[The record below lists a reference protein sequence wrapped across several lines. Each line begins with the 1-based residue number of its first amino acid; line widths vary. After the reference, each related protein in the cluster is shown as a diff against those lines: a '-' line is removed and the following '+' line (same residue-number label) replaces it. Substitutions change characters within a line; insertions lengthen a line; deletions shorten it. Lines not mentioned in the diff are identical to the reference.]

1 MQKRQYWLE
10 GSPNEAEL
18 EGQPWK
24 GRFRKGFSEKVI
36 FEQNTEREIEFKK

>member
-24 GRFRKGFSEKVI
+24 GRFRKGFSLGFRPVVVEVG
-36 FEQNTEREIEFKK
+36 FCG